1 MVSVAWLFA
10 AVVGWLAVPASH
22 PTHTSAA
29 ELSQEAG
36 EVASVVIRLFAD
48 DIGETLGAPPG
59 QKPTGE
65 ALRSYLADR
74 FVILDRSGTRV
85 ALGWDDGM
93 LSGDVLE
100 LRSRTR
106 VTGELTGAQVTN
118 RVLTERFPDQVN
130 VVRATYAGR
139 STTLIFT
146 RGDGP
151 KALP

>member
-1 MVSVAWLFA
+1 M
-10 AVVGWLAVPASH
+10 GWLALPGSH

-36 EVASVVIRLFAD
+36 GVVSVVIRLFAD
-48 DIGETLGAPPG
+48 DIGATLGAPPG

-65 ALRSYLADR
+65 ALRSYLAHG

-85 ALGWDDGM
+85 ALAWDDGV
-93 LSGDVLE
+93 LSGDVLK

-106 VTGELTGAQVTN
+106 VAGELSGATVTN
-118 RVLTERFPDQVN
+118 RLLTERFADQVN

-139 STTLIFT
+139 SATLIFT

-151 KALP
+151 KALQ

>member
-1 MVSVAWLFA
+1 MSGAWLLA
-10 AVVGWLAVPASH
+10 AIAGWLALTGSH

-29 ELSQEAG
+29 ELSQEPG
-36 EVASVVIRLFAD
+36 GTVSVVIRLFAD
-48 DIGETLGAPPG
+48 DIGETVGAPPG
-59 QKPTGE
+59 QKPGGE

-74 FVILDRSGTRV
+74 LVILDRSGTRV
-85 ALGWDDGM
+85 VLAWDDGM
-93 LSGDVLE
+93 IRGDVLT

-106 VTGELTGAQVTN
+106 VGSELSGAKVTN
-118 RVLTERFPDQVN
+118 RVLTERFADQVN

-139 STTLIFT
+139 SATLIFT

>member
-1 MVSVAWLFA
+1 MVSVAWLLA
-10 AVVGWLAVPASH
+10 AVVGWLALPVSH

-29 ELSQEAG
+29 ELSQAG
-36 EVASVVIRLFAD
+36 EAVSVVIRLFAD

-85 ALGWDDGM
+85 ALAWNDGVF
-93 LSGDVLE
+93 SGDVLE
-100 LRSRTR
+100 LRSRTL

>member
-1 MVSVAWLFA
+1 VVSGAWLLA
-10 AVVGWLAVPASH
+10 AVVGWLALPGSH

-29 ELSQEAG
+29 ELSQGPGGA
-36 EVASVVIRLFAD
+36 VSVVIRLFAD

-59 QKPTGE
+59 QQPTGE

-74 FVILDRSGTRV
+74 FVILDRWGTRV
-85 ALGWDDGM
+85 ALAWDDGV
-93 LSGDVLE
+93 LSGDVLR

-106 VTGELTGAQVTN
+106 VAGELTGAKVTN
-118 RVLTERFPDQVN
+118 RVLTERFADQVN
-130 VVRATYAGR
+130 IVRATYARR
-139 STTLIFT
+139 SATLIFT